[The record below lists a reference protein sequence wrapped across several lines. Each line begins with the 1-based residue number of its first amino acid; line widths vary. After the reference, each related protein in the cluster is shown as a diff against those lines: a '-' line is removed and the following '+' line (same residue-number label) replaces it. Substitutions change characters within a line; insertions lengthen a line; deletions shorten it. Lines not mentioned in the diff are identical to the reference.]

1 MGAPSRQEIA
11 FISGVVLIGDVPV
24 TPCVARMSQ
33 HAPSDLA
40 RLEAEIVLLRE
51 DNARLRLGQAQ
62 MPDAGRLVERLR
74 VLVERCPDGALR
86 DREDQGDE
94 IWQILSEATLVR
106 NVLIDVCAEIGQV
119 VVTLQSRLDDLVPQ
133 ARFGEANDHDR
144 KRAS

>member
-1 MGAPSRQEIA
+1 
-11 FISGVVLIGDVPV
+11 
-24 TPCVARMSQ
+24 MSQ
-33 HAPSDLA
+33 HTPSHLA

-119 VVTLQSRLDDLVPQ
+119 VVTLQSRLDDMVPQ
-133 ARFGEANDHDR
+133 ARFGEAHDHDR
-144 KRAS
+144 RRAS